1 MRQSQSKKKSR
12 ARSRKSEKTD
22 PDDRWLYPRTLD
34 EGHFGARILDSDN
47 LISGDGLSGR
57 IKVNTLFGVFIFD
70 YDREELRTEVARFL
84 RNEMK
89 SPTVNKLYK
98 KKPAALDSYNEEA
111 FDLFER
117 RIASKMEVL
126 PYHLVQQIFFALVS
140 ELEAKDFLVPKEK
153 SAHRKLWDSLGRSYG
168 QSLKEE
174 WADLKPGPSAVTSEK
189 KRTDMLN
196 YYDAILPI
204 CLNAKSIYKRNRKSD
219 WRSAVLK
226 KHQSLGEEDMENL
239 IRMKPSEVAHLITG
253 KYFNKII
260 GKDLQGEAEIKRQLV
275 FARNEARQAKERARK
290 SEELEGTSW
299 TSEGYFSEEYFSDE

>member
-22 PDDRWLYPRTLD
+22 PDDRWLYLRTLD

-47 LISGDGLSGR
+47 LISADGLSGR

-84 RNEMK
+84 KNEMK

-98 KKPAALDSYNEEA
+98 KNPGGLDSYNEEA
-111 FDLFER
+111 FDLFEQ

-140 ELEAKDFLVPKEK
+140 KLEVKEVLVPNEK
-153 SAHRKLWDSLGRSYG
+153 SAHRKLWDSLGRFYG

-174 WADLKPGPSAVTSEK
+174 WVDLKSGPSAVTSKED
-189 KRTDMLN
+189 RTEMLN
-196 YYDAILPI
+196 FYDEILLT
-204 CLNAKSIYKRNRKSD
+204 CQSAKSIYKRNRKSD

-226 KHQSLGEEDMENL
+226 KHQDLSEEDMENL
-239 IRMKPSEVAHLITG
+239 IRMRPSEVAHLITG
-253 KYFNKII
+253 KRFKRII
-260 GKDLQGEAEIKRQLV
+260 GKDLHGEAEVKRQLV
-275 FARNEARQAKERARK
+275 FARNEARQAKARARN

-299 TSEGYFSEEYFSDE
+299 ITEEEYFLDE